1 MTENRIN
8 KHQKMY
14 KLVGGIILA
23 MFSILAQYDLPLMS
37 YGLVFIFIYCM
48 YLFFCKGKAAYIN
61 KSMLYF
67 ICYSLMQ
74 QLAVYLLSG
83 TFMKNR
89 NTYLFMFFSLFIL
102 IFSSHIDEKIFFKF
116 YYIMGLICSLLVIYQ
131 FIMANLFGIIQSAIQ
146 ILPVTDENQHFGI
159 KNSNRVSGLFTEP
172 QGYCSYILPL
182 LAYLIFSHKF
192 KSALL
197 ISIAIFASSSSQG
210 IILMVIVWGYYF
222 VIYGR
227 NTVNKYRKCIA
238 AGFIALLALCILI
251 RIEQFSFIFEKIKSI
266 NIFAYDIRLT
276 KGFQIY
282 FAMPWVDKIKGI
294 GFGNLTEYL
303 KNGNFNFFWM
313 PLTREVLFG
322 YITTMSQ
329 VLVSFGFFGFFL
341 YLNVFRKNRESKRE
355 LAKLILLLIFISSF
369 TQTILFNAWYLFYWI
384 VFEVCDN
391 KDNSRY
397 MIVKFWICNRR

>member
-1 MTENRIN
+1 MTENIIN
-8 KHQKMY
+8 KHREIY

-23 MFSILAQYDLPLMS
+23 TFSVLAQYDLPLMS
-37 YGLVFIFIYCM
+37 YGLVLIFCYCI
-48 YLFFCKGKAAYIN
+48 YLFLFKGKAAYIN
-61 KSMLYF
+61 KSMMSF
-67 ICYSLMQ
+67 ICYAIIQ
-74 QLAVYLLSG
+74 QLIIYLMSG

-102 IFSSHIDEKIFFKF
+102 IFSLHIDQRNFFKA
-116 YYIMGLICSLLVIYQ
+116 YYVVGLVCSIIVIYQ
-131 FIMANLFGIIQSAIQ
+131 FIMANIFGVMQNAIQ
-146 ILPVTDENQHFGI
+146 ILPVAEENQHYWI
-159 KNSNRVSGLFTEP
+159 ENSNRVSGLFTEP

-182 LAYLIFSHKF
+182 LAYLIFSYKF

-197 ISIAIFASSSSQG
+197 ISIAIFASTSSQG

-222 VIYGR
+222 VIYGK
-227 NTVNKYRKCIA
+227 NTVNKYRKSIIA
-238 AGFIALLALCILI
+238 CFFALVAFCILI

-303 KNGNFNFFWM
+303 KNGNFDFFWM
-313 PLTREVLFG
+313 PLTRTVLFG

-329 VLVSFGFFGFFL
+329 VLVSFGFFGFLL
-341 YLNVFRKNRESKRE
+341 YLNVFRKNKASKSE
-355 LAKLILLLIFISSF
+355 LGRVILLLIFISSF

-391 KDNSRY
+391 RDFSRY
-397 MIVKFWICNRR
+397 SIVRFRISDRR